1 MPSSV
6 VTSFSYKIDKRTLK
20 VVYTSGA
27 VYDYI
32 GVEEYVYEQMKQAES
47 KGAFLNMV
55 IKPKYPFRKVN

>member
-1 MPSSV
+1 ML
-6 VTSFSYKIDKRTLK
+6 R

-32 GVEEYVYEQMKQAES
+32 GVEEDIYEQMKQAES

-55 IKPKYPFRKVN
+55 IKPKYPFRKVI